1 MSQHIE
7 VASGRGVA
15 VVWLGREQAHNALDA
30 DMVSALT
37 QTFKQLGQDSHY
49 QAIVLA
55 GRGDSFCS
63 GIDVGWLRQ
72 AAAQGHIPVLVSAV
86 QGMLDAIHH
95 CPSPVIARLHGNCLG
110 LGVGIV
116 AAADMAIASHGAS
129 FCLPETRLGM
139 IPNLS
144 SPYLVRAI
152 GERAAKRWA
161 MSGETFSASEAWR
174 LGLLQ
179 DICNDEEL
187 DARINILL
195 GSLVMANP
203 QAVRATKQLIG
214 QLHDPSTHRP
224 HLESAPAK
232 SYAQS
237 KEPHYA
243 EGINAFLEKRWPSWA
258 PKAPEDESP

>member
-1 MSQHIE
+1 MSQHVE

-15 VVWLGREQAHNALDA
+15 VVWLGREQAHNALNEE
-30 DMVSALT
+30 MVSALT
-37 QTFKQLGQDSHY
+37 QAFRQLGQDSQH
-49 QAIVLA
+49 QSIVLA

-63 GIDVGWLRQ
+63 GIDVAWLRQ
-72 AAAQGHIPVLVSAV
+72 AAAQGQIPSLVSAV
-86 QGMLDAIHH
+86 QGMLDVIHH
-95 CPSPVIARLHGNCLG
+95 CPSPVIARVHGNCLG

-116 AAADMAIASHGAS
+116 AAADMAIASHSSS

-139 IPNLS
+139 VPNLS
-144 SPYLVRAI
+144 APYLVRAM

-179 DICNDEEL
+179 DVCNDEEL

-203 QAVRATKQLIG
+203 QAIRATKQLIG
-214 QLHDPSTHRP
+214 HLHDPATHRP

-232 SYAQS
+232 SHAQS

-258 PKAPEDESP
+258 PTSPEDETP

>member
-1 MSQHIE
+1 MSQHVE

-30 DMVSALT
+30 EMVSTLT
-37 QTFKQLGQDSHY
+37 QSFRQLGQDPQY
-49 QAIVLA
+49 QSIVLA
-55 GRGDSFCS
+55 GRGDSFCA
-63 GIDVGWLRQ
+63 GIDVAWLRQ
-72 AAAQGHIPVLVSAV
+72 AATQGQVPNLVSAI
-86 QGMLDAIHH
+86 QGMLDAIHQ
-95 CPSPVIARLHGNCLG
+95 CPATVIARVHGNCMGLG
-110 LGVGIV
+110 LGIA
-116 AAADMAIASHGAS
+116 AAADMAIASHSAS

-139 IPNLS
+139 VPNLS
-144 SPYLVRAI
+144 APYLVRAM

-179 DICNDEEL
+179 DVCNDEEL

-214 QLHDPSTHRP
+214 HLHDPATHRP

-258 PKAPEDESP
+258 PKPDGDDTP

>member
-1 MSQHIE
+1 MSEHVE

-15 VVWLGREQAHNALDA
+15 VVWLCREQAHNALNA
-30 DMVSALT
+30 EMVSSLT
-37 QTFKQLGQDSHY
+37 QSIKNLGQDTHY
-49 QAIVLA
+49 QSIVLA
-55 GRGDSFCS
+55 GRGESFCS
-63 GIDVGWLRQ
+63 GIDVAWLRH
-72 AAAQGHIPVLVSAV
+72 AADQGQIPALVSAV
-86 QGMLDAIHH
+86 QDMLDAIHH
-95 CPSPVIARLHGNCLG
+95 CPSPVIARVHGNCMG
-110 LGVGIV
+110 LGVGMV
-116 AAADMAIASHGAS
+116 AAADLAIASHNTS
-129 FCLPETRLGM
+129 LCLPETRLGM
-139 IPNLS
+139 VPNLS

-203 QAVRATKQLIG
+203 QAVRATKQLIM
-214 QLHDPSTHRP
+214 QLHDPATHRP
-224 HLESAPAK
+224 HQASAPAT

-237 KEPHYA
+237 KAPHYA

-258 PKAPEDESP
+258 PTPPDDDTP

>member
-1 MSQHIE
+1 MSQHVE

-15 VVWLGREQAHNALDA
+15 VVWLGREQAHNALDGE
-30 DMVSALT
+30 MVSALT
-37 QTFKQLGQDSHY
+37 QAFRQLGQDPQY
-49 QAIVLA
+49 QSIVLA

-63 GIDVGWLRQ
+63 GIDVTWLRQ
-72 AAAQGHIPVLVSAV
+72 AVSQGQVPALVSAV

-95 CPSPVIARLHGNCLG
+95 CPSPVIARVHGSCMG
-110 LGVGIV
+110 LGVGVV
-116 AAADMAIASHGAS
+116 AAADMAIASHTAS

-139 IPNLS
+139 VPNLS
-144 SPYLVRAI
+144 APYLVRAI

-179 DICNDEEL
+179 DVCNDEEL

-195 GSLVMANP
+195 GSLVMGNA

-214 QLHDPSTHRP
+214 QLHDPATHRP
-224 HLESAPAK
+224 HQDSAPAK
-232 SYAQS
+232 SFAQS
-237 KEPHYA
+237 KEPHYT

-258 PKAPEDESP
+258 PKPSEDDAP